1 MRTRRQLRNFWIV
14 WATTIVLACFS
25 DAVAQTSYTVTDLDI
40 LRDDWNLSCAMAL
53 NNQGWTL
60 TMNGLMDP
68 MSLFIGANPV
78 AGRATI
84 DVGDLKIDLRTLGGQ
99 NSWMNWGGINDR
111 GEAVGEAE
119 TSVTDPNGE
128 DYCKFGTH
136 RTCRPFLWQNSHI
149 SALPTLGGN
158 NGSASDINQHG
169 QIAGSAATTVTDP
182 GCPPQQTKLPVLW
195 EEGKVQPLRTLGS
208 DSDGFAFAI
217 NDQGQAVGDSQNC
230 TQTIIRA
237 VLWENGTAFPLP
249 DFGTG
254 SIAQGLT
261 TTAKLWDSRQL

>member
-1 MRTRRQLRNFWIV
+1 MASHSTTRLYRRKRQDMRTRRQLRNFWIV

-99 NSWMNWGGINDR
+99 NSWMNWGRNICYR
-111 GEAVGEAE
+111 SE
-119 TSVTDPNGE
+119 
-128 DYCKFGTH
+128 
-136 RTCRPFLWQNSHI
+136 
-149 SALPTLGGN
+149 
-158 NGSASDINQHG
+158 
-169 QIAGSAATTVTDP
+169 
-182 GCPPQQTKLPVLW
+182 
-195 EEGKVQPLRTLGS
+195 
-208 DSDGFAFAI
+208 
-217 NDQGQAVGDSQNC
+217 
-230 TQTIIRA
+230 
-237 VLWENGTAFPLP
+237 
-249 DFGTG
+249 
-254 SIAQGLT
+254 
-261 TTAKLWDSRQL
+261 